1 MLTTDVFVELHVPD
15 FEKGKEFYG
24 KLGFGVVW
32 EREKVENK
40 GYLVMRRGASV
51 LNFFCGW
58 AHSTAQRRTP
68 PRNVSS
74 VFGPGSLLG
83 ILAVLLVLK
92 SFSWKLVALPAAVV
106 FDFGSWNAGRRI
118 RDFLYRLS

>member
-15 FEKGKEFYG
+15 FEKVKEFYG

-51 LNFFCGW
+51 LNFFCG
-58 AHSTAQRRTP
+58 TEE
-68 PRNVSS
+68 
-74 VFGPGSLLG
+74 VFNHDY
-83 ILAVLLVLK
+83 
-92 SFSWKLVALPAAVV
+92 F
-106 FDFGSWNAGRRI
+106 
-118 RDFLYRLS
+118 